1 MNNHEFN
8 AAFNS
13 LNFNASNF
21 LDTLRVACSLFL
33 KCKRITTPVESVA
46 FNYDAHNRIVSEDG
60 KPVDVDNAFPL
71 FVNISSENYEIPSL
85 VGNNRVPCS
94 TVVDVVKWDRVDVC
108 DLVTE
113 VRDYYDLYHD
123 SVPDNFDEFK
133 RDLLAF
139 FDRERNDAFGR
150 FTSFNVPDITAH
162 WHNWIEGTAARVAS
176 YIDNRLSVYL
186 FTYENLNNWPDEPDQ
201 ILVSVCDYSWRA
213 AREII
218 IRIDKDNNLT
228 ILDELSRQI
237 LHSQRLTICDDAAR
251 IVRGFLPYMDDP
263 DKIVKVTFIR
273 EKNDSYLDNKR
284 RAFDSLAH

>member
-21 LDTLRVACSLFL
+21 LETLRAACSLML
-33 KCKRITTPVESVA
+33 EYKKTTTPVESVA
-46 FNYDAHNRIVSEDG
+46 FNWDAHDRLVNEDG
-60 KPVDVDNAFPL
+60 KPDDVDNAFPL
-71 FVNISSENYEIPSL
+71 YRNISQEQYEVPSL
-85 VGNNRVPCS
+85 VGNNAVKCS
-94 TVVDVVKWDRVDVC
+94 TVVDVVKWDSVDVD
-108 DLVTE
+108 DLVLE
-113 VRDYYDLYHD
+113 VRDYYDFYHG

-139 FDRERNDAFGR
+139 FDRSRNDGFGR

-162 WHNWIEGTAARVAS
+162 WHNWIDGTAARVAS
-176 YIDNRLSVYL
+176 YFDNRLSVYL
-186 FTYENLNNWPDEPDQ
+186 FTYESLNNWPDEPDQ
-201 ILVSVCDYSWRA
+201 ILVSVCNYSWCA

-218 IRIDKDNNLT
+218 VRIDKSNNLT
-228 ILDELSRQI
+228 ILDELSRRV

-263 DKIVKVTFIR
+263 NKLVKVTLKR
-273 EKNDSYLDNKR
+273 EKNDSYLDDKR
-284 RAFDSLAH
+284 RAFNSLAN